1 MKKHLKNCYFRM
13 GAVSIKKAGKW
24 LTVLLVS
31 LLAGG
36 TAGMI
41 YTNQL
46 SAIRREE
53 TALQSEM
60 ESLLEEAS
68 SQQQLQ
74 SSQPE
79 EEGPVNPLTGLP
91 IEEGQEDCRP
101 VAVMINNIKKAQ
113 PLLGVQ
119 DADILYECLV
129 EGGITRIMAVYQD
142 SQEIPVIGSIRSA
155 RPYYIHLA
163 SSLDAIY
170 VHVGGSTQA
179 KNLLKKGLVTDYDL
193 GSMEQYMW
201 RDPDRRAE
209 MGYEH
214 SAVTSGQKLTEAM
227 DKKETRVTHKE
238 DIVQPASFSQES
250 PVQEGK
256 DTSNV
261 SVTFSSYKSTDFSYD
276 PQKGSYLVSQFD
288 KPQIDGNTQQ
298 QVSKENVV
306 ILCINTYPIDDY
318 GLMAMDLAGSGE
330 GYYLHG
336 GKRIEIQ
343 WSRKTEDS
351 PFVFTTAQGDPLSF
365 LPGQFYICCVPLESR
380 ISFS

>member
-1 MKKHLKNCYFRM
+1 ME
-13 GAVSIKKAGKW
+13 AVGIRKAGKW
-24 LTVLLVS
+24 VVVLLV
-31 LLAGG
+31 LFLAGG
-36 TAGMI
+36 IAGMI
-41 YTNQL
+41 HTNQL
-46 SAIRREE
+46 SAIRQEE
-53 TALQSEM
+53 AALQSGAEA
-60 ESLLEEAS
+60 LLEAPS
-68 SQQQLQ
+68 SQQQTEPSAPQ
-74 SSQPE
+74 Q
-79 EEGPVNPLTGLP
+79 EGPVNPLTGLA
-91 IEEGQEDCRP
+91 IEEGEENCRP

-119 DADILYECLV
+119 EADLLYECLV

-142 SQEIPVIGSIRSA
+142 PHDIPTVGSVRSA

-179 KNLLKKGLVTDYDL
+179 KNLLKKDLVTDYDL

-201 RDPDRRAE
+201 RDPDRRAQL
-209 MGYEH
+209 GYEH
-214 SAVTSGQKLTEAM
+214 SALTSGQKLAEAM
-227 DKKETRVTHKE
+227 DQKGTRVSRRE
-238 DIVQPASFSQES
+238 DLEPQAHFSQQS
-250 PVQEGK
+250 PVQQGK
-256 DTSNV
+256 ETSNV
-261 SVTFSSYKSTDFSYD
+261 SVTFSSYKATDFSYD
-276 PQKGSYLVSQFD
+276 PQKGGYLVSQFD

-306 ILCINTYPIDDY
+306 ILRINTYPIDDY
-318 GLMAMDLAGSGE
+318 GLMAMDLAGSGD

-343 WSRKTEDS
+343 WSRETEDS
-351 PFVFTTAQGDPLSF
+351 PFVFTTSQGEPLSF

>member
-1 MKKHLKNCYFRM
+1 MEAIGIR
-13 GAVSIKKAGKW
+13 KASKW
-24 LTVLLVS
+24 LVVLLV
-31 LLAGG
+31 LLLGAG
-36 TAGMI
+36 TAGTF

-46 SAIRREE
+46 KVMRQQEAEV
-53 TALQSEM
+53 QSQM
-60 ESLLEEAS
+60 EALLEETS
-68 SQQQLQ
+68 SQAQETV
-74 SSQPE
+74 SSEPE
-79 EEGPVNPLTGLP
+79 PEGPVNPLTGLP
-91 IEEGQEDCRP
+91 IEEGRENSRP

-129 EGGITRIMAVYQD
+129 EGGITRILAVYQD
-142 SQEIPVIGSIRSA
+142 PQDIPVIGSVRSA

-179 KNLLKKGLVTDYDL
+179 RNLLKKDLVTDYDL

-214 SAVTSGQKLTEAM
+214 SAVTSGQRLMEAM
-227 DKKETRVTHKE
+227 DDKQTRTVRK
-238 DIVQPASFSQES
+238 DDVVQQASFSEES
-250 PVQEGK
+250 PVRQGQ
-256 DTSNV
+256 DTPNA
-261 SVTFSSYKSTDFSYD
+261 SVTFSSYKSTDFAYD
-276 PQKGSYLVSQFD
+276 PQKGSYLVSQFG
-288 KPQIDGNTQQ
+288 KPQMDGNTQQ
-298 QVSKENVV
+298 QVCKENVV
-306 ILCINTYPIDDY
+306 ILRINTYPIDAY

-330 GYYLHG
+330 GYYLNG

-351 PFVFTTAQGDPLSF
+351 PFVFTTKEGHPLSF

-380 ISFS
+380 VSFP

>member
-1 MKKHLKNCYFRM
+1 
-13 GAVSIKKAGKW
+13 
-24 LTVLLVS
+24 
-31 LLAGG
+31 
-36 TAGMI
+36 
-41 YTNQL
+41 
-46 SAIRREE
+46 
-53 TALQSEM
+53 
-60 ESLLEEAS
+60 
-68 SQQQLQ
+68 
-74 SSQPE
+74 
-79 EEGPVNPLTGLP
+79 
-91 IEEGQEDCRP
+91 
-101 VAVMINNIKKAQ
+101 
-113 PLLGVQ
+113 
-119 DADILYECLV
+119 
-129 EGGITRIMAVYQD
+129 MAVYQD

-227 DKKETRVTHKE
+227 DKKETRVTRKE

-318 GLMAMDLAGSGE
+318 GLMAMDLADQGKDITCME
-330 GYYLHG
+330 GNGLKYNG
-336 GKRIEIQ
+336 QEKQRIPLLCLPLRRVTLSLFCQDNFISAACLWNLEF
-343 WSRKTEDS
+343 
-351 PFVFTTAQGDPLSF
+351 PFPD
-365 LPGQFYICCVPLESR
+365 R
-380 ISFS
+380 IK

>member
-1 MKKHLKNCYFRM
+1 
-13 GAVSIKKAGKW
+13 
-24 LTVLLVS
+24 
-31 LLAGG
+31 
-36 TAGMI
+36 
-41 YTNQL
+41 
-46 SAIRREE
+46 
-53 TALQSEM
+53 M

-74 SSQPE
+74 SSEPE

-214 SAVTSGQKLTEAM
+214 SAVSSGQKLTEAM
-227 DKKETRVTHKE
+227 DKKETRVTRKE
-238 DIVQPASFSQES
+238 DIVQPASFSQ
-250 PVQEGK
+250 
-256 DTSNV
+256 
-261 SVTFSSYKSTDFSYD
+261 D
-276 PQKGSYLVSQFD
+276 PQ
-288 KPQIDGNTQQ
+288 
-298 QVSKENVV
+298 
-306 ILCINTYPIDDY
+306 
-318 GLMAMDLAGSGE
+318 
-330 GYYLHG
+330 
-336 GKRIEIQ
+336 
-343 WSRKTEDS
+343 SRREKIHQTF
-351 PFVFTTAQGDPLSF
+351 P
-365 LPGQFYICCVPLESR
+365 
-380 ISFS
+380 